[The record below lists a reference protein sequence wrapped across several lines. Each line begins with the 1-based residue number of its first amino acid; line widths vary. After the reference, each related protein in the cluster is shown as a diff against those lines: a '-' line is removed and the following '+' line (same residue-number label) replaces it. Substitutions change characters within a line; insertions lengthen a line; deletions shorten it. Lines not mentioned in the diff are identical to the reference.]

1 MIKNSPHL
9 VTVGCNQAFVGL
21 ISLIPSIFSSEAKAV
36 GNWYSPYLGFNV
48 MVGLV
53 AFIGLW
59 RMKKWSVIL
68 YALFLGINQIV
79 LLMTGFWIASALI
92 IPLAVII
99 IGFYHFKAMD

>member
-1 MIKNSPHL
+1 MTKKRPL
-9 VTVGCNQAFVGL
+9 VITIVCILAFVGL

-36 GNWYSPYLGFNV
+36 GNWYPPYLGFNV
-48 MVGLV
+48 MMGLV

-79 LLMTGFWIASALI
+79 LLMTGFWIASSLL
-92 IPLAVII
+92 IPLAVLL
-99 IGFYHFKAMD
+99 IGFSQYKLMD